1 MSETK
6 QESSRAL
13 DTIKLGLALALLVGA
28 IAAFYIMGDQAAYVR
43 WPALLVGVIAALA
56 VFGTTNN
63 GSTIFGFIR
72 GSRTEVRKMVWPTRK
87 ETLQTTLTIF
97 IVVFLLGLFLWIVD
111 LMLLNA
117 VGFLT
122 GRG

>member
-6 QESSRAL
+6 QQSSGAV
-13 DTIKLGLALALLVGA
+13 DTMKLAAALALLVGG
-28 IAAFYIMGDQAAYVR
+28 IAAFYFLNDQAAYVR
-43 WPALLVGVIAALA
+43 WPVLLVGVIAGLV

-63 GSTIFGFIR
+63 GSNIFSLIR

-97 IVVFLLGLFLWIVD
+97 IVVFLLGLFLWFVD
-111 LMLLNA
+111 MLLLSG
-117 VGFLT
+117 VRWIT
-122 GRG
+122 GQG